1 VFFALMFALYAIFS
15 VAEAGDRL
23 GLPIASQQPL
33 THSVDTA
40 FVSVNQAWAETR
52 QFAAVGPVPQGY
64 YVDVQPQQDR
74 SVPLS
79 WALAGAVLL
88 GMGAYHAGRVATG
101 AVGGNAVLTPTKA
114 IESMADAGFKTF
126 PIDLSKYEV
135 PKLDVFTEKTLP
147 AATKEQILANIQL
160 CRDAIVSFTA
170 CGAASGY
177 GGHTGGA
184 YDTVPEVCMLDA
196 MFKTKPDDFV
206 PTFFDEAGH
215 RVATQYLM
223 SAINGFIE
231 PEELMGYRRPGM
243 PGHPELETPGVQ
255 FSSGRLGHVL
265 PQVVGVALA
274 HPGKNVIMLGS
285 DGSNME
291 GNNAEAA
298 RLAVAQNLNVKMI
311 VDDNDVT
318 IAGNPSSYL
327 KGYSVANTMRGH
339 GMKVIEVQGEAV
351 DDIYPALHEA
361 MNTAGPIAVVIH
373 RKMAPGIGE
382 LEGQTHAHDAIP
394 VKDAVEYLKK
404 RDLPK
409 AIEMIE
415 AVPKTSDP
423 YEYKGCG
430 KYESLRGAVADAMCN
445 ELAKLSAEER
455 KERVISID
463 SDLEGSTGANKI
475 RQKYP
480 EMHVQSGIMERGNF
494 SACAGFGR
502 EEGKQGLF
510 STFCAFSEMVISE
523 ITHARLNNSNVLS
536 HFSHSGVDGMADNT
550 CHFGINPMFC
560 DNGLEGQQA
569 SPLYFPAEKFQAD
582 KMMEKI
588 FWEPGLRFVFSLRS
602 PVPQLL
608 DEAGK
613 PYYTDS
619 YEFVRGKDDV
629 LLEGKDGYIIAFGDA
644 LYRAND
650 AAQRLRASGI
660 DVGLINKPTLNI
672 LDEETTKKVGSTG
685 FALVVEPLSSK
696 TGVGS
701 KYGYW
706 LAKLNLPKMPVYD
719 NIGINKGGEGGLW
732 EHAYEQGYDSASIQD
747 KVKKLHE
754 QAKSR

>member
-1 VFFALMFALYAIFS
+1 MLSRVSLGAALLGT
-15 VAEAGDRL
+15 AEAGERL
-23 GLPIASQQPL
+23 FLPVASVQQPVTQSDAYVPL
-33 THSVDTA
+33 Y
-40 FVSVNQAWAETR
+40 SVNGLVETP
-52 QFAAVGPVPQGY
+52 QLVPAAVPQGY
-64 YVDVQPQQDR
+64 YVESTAPPQD
-74 SVPLS
+74 SSMPMS
-79 WALAGAVLL
+79 WAFTGALLAGA
-88 GMGAYHAGRVATG
+88 GAYYATRVATLG
-101 AVGGNAVLTPTKA
+101 TGGSTAFKPTEAINA
-114 IESMADAGFKTF
+114 MATAGFDKF

-135 PKLDVFTEKTLP
+135 PKLDPFTEKTLP
-147 AATKEQILANIQL
+147 AATKDQIMANVQL

-184 YDTVPEVCMLDA
+184 YDTVPEVCLLDA
-196 MFKTKPDDFV
+196 MFKTKPDSFV

-223 SAINGFIE
+223 SALNGFIA

-274 HPGKNVIMLGS
+274 NPGKNVIMLGS

-339 GMKVIEVQGEAV
+339 GMKVIEIQGEAI
-351 DDIYPALHEA
+351 DDVYGAIQEA
-361 MNTAGPIAVVIH
+361 MNIDGPVAVVIH
-373 RKMAPGIGE
+373 RKMAPGIGD
-382 LEGQTHAHDAIP
+382 LEGETHAHDAIP
-394 VKDAVEYLKK
+394 VKDAIAYLKK
-404 RDLPK
+404 RDIPA
-409 AIEMIE
+409 AIEMLE
-415 AVPKTSDP
+415 AVPKTADP
-423 YEYKGCG
+423 YEYKGVG

-445 ELAKLSAEER
+445 ELAKMTAEER

-550 CHFGINPMFC
+550 CHFGINPFFC

-569 SPLYFPAEKFQAD
+569 SPLYFPAEKLQAD

-588 FWEPGLRFVFSLRS
+588 FWEPGLRFIFSLRS

-608 DEAGK
+608 DEAGN

-619 YEFVRGKDDV
+619 YEFVPGKDDV
-629 LLEGKDGYIIAFGDA
+629 LLEGTAGYIIAFGDA

-650 AAQRLRASGI
+650 AAQRLRAEGI
-660 DVGLINKPTLNI
+660 DVGLINKATLNV

-696 TGVGS
+696 TGLGA

-706 LAKLNLPKMPVYD
+706 LAKLGLPKMPKYD

-732 EHAYEQGYDSASIQD
+732 EHAYEQGYDSVSIQNA
-747 KVKKLHE
+747 VKKLN
-754 QAKSR
+754 A

>member
-1 VFFALMFALYAIFS
+1 M
-15 VAEAGDRL
+15 
-23 GLPIASQQPL
+23 
-33 THSVDTA
+33 
-40 FVSVNQAWAETR
+40 
-52 QFAAVGPVPQGY
+52 
-64 YVDVQPQQDR
+64 
-74 SVPLS
+74 
-79 WALAGAVLL
+79 
-88 GMGAYHAGRVATG
+88 
-101 AVGGNAVLTPTKA
+101 
-114 IESMADAGFKTF
+114 
-126 PIDLSKYEV
+126 
-135 PKLDVFTEKTLP
+135 
-147 AATKEQILANIQL
+147 
-160 CRDAIVSFTA
+160 
-170 CGAASGY
+170 
-177 GGHTGGA
+177 
-184 YDTVPEVCMLDA
+184 VPEVCLLDA
-196 MFKTKPDDFV
+196 MFKTKPENFV
-206 PTFFDEAGH
+206 STFFDEAGH

-223 SAINGFIE
+223 SALNGFIS

-243 PGHPELETPGVQ
+243 PGHPELETPGVE

-265 PQVVGVALA
+265 PQVVGVALGN
-274 HPGKNVIMLGS
+274 PGKNVIMLGS

-311 VDDNDVT
+311 VDD
-318 IAGNPSSYL
+318 
-327 KGYSVANTMRGH
+327 
-339 GMKVIEVQGEAV
+339 
-351 DDIYPALHEA
+351 IYAAIQEA
-361 MNTAGPIAVVIH
+361 MNTEGPIAVVIH

-394 VKDAVEYLKK
+394 VKDAIAYLKK
-404 RDLPK
+404 RDIPA

-415 AVPKTSDP
+415 AVPKTADP
-423 YEYKGCG
+423 YEYKGTG
-430 KYESLRGAVADAMCN
+430 KYESLRGAVAEAMCT
-445 ELAKLSAEER
+445 ELAKMSAEER

-475 RQKYP
+475 RQNFP

-550 CHFGINPMFC
+550 CHFGINPFFC

-588 FWEPGLRFVFSLRS
+588 FWDPGLRFVFSLRS

-660 DVGLINKPTLNI
+660 DVGLINKSTLNI

-696 TGVGS
+696 TGVGA

-706 LAKLNLPKMPVYD
+706 LAKLGLPKMPLFD

-732 EHAYEQGYDSASIQD
+732 EHAYEQGYDSASIQAA
-747 KVKKLHE
+747 VKKLNDG
-754 QAKSR
+754 AKSR

>member
-1 VFFALMFALYAIFS
+1 MFALYALLS
-15 VAEAGDRL
+15 PAEAGDRL
-23 GLPIASQQPL
+23 FLPIANVPGQQPL
-33 THSVDTA
+33 TQMSEAVY
-40 FVSVNQAWAETR
+40 VPLNQAWAETP
-52 QFAAVGPVPQGY
+52 QMMPAGAVPQGY
-64 YVDVQPQQDR
+64 YVDATPQQES
-74 SVPLS
+74 SVPVS
-79 WALAGAVLL
+79 WALSGALL
-88 GMGAYHAGRVATG
+88 VGLGVYYTTRVATLG
-101 AVGGNAVLTPTKA
+101 TGGSAVLTPTKA
-114 IESMADAGFKTF
+114 IEAMAAAGFKEF
-126 PIDLSKYEV
+126 PIDISKYTP
-135 PKLDVFTEKTLP
+135 PKLDPFKEKTLP
-147 AATKEQILANIQL
+147 AATKEQIMANVQL

-184 YDTVPEVCMLDA
+184 YDTVPEVCLLDA
-196 MFKTKPDDFV
+196 MFKTQPDKFV

-223 SAINGFIE
+223 SAINGFIA

-265 PQVVGVALA
+265 PQVVGVALGN
-274 HPGKNVIMLGS
+274 PGKNVIMLGS

-327 KGYSVANTMRGH
+327 KGYSVASTMRGH
-339 GMKVIEVQGEAV
+339 GMKVIEIQGEGI
-351 DDIYPALHEA
+351 DDIYGAIQEA
-361 MNTAGPIAVVIH
+361 MNIDGPVAVVIH

-394 VKDAVEYLKK
+394 VKDAIEYLKK
-404 RDLPK
+404 RDLPA
-409 AIEMIE
+409 AIEMLE
-415 AVPKTSDP
+415 SVPKTADP
-423 YEYKGCG
+423 YEYKGVG

-445 ELAKLSAEER
+445 ELAKMTAEER
-455 KERVISID
+455 KEKVISID

-550 CHFGINPMFC
+550 CHFGINPFFC

-569 SPLYFPAEKFQAD
+569 SPLYFPAEKLQAD

-608 DEAGK
+608 DEAGN

-619 YEFVRGKDDV
+619 YEFVSGKDDV

-660 DVGLINKPTLNI
+660 DVGLINKPTLNV

-696 TGVGS
+696 TGLGA
-701 KYGYW
+701 KYGFW
-706 LAKLNLPKMPVYD
+706 LAKLGLPKMPFYD

-732 EHAYEQGYDSASIQD
+732 EHAYEQGYDSVSIQNT
-747 KVKKLHE
+747 VKSLHE
-754 QAKSR
+754 KAKSR

>member
-1 VFFALMFALYAIFS
+1 MVAFSKLSVMVPAAAAANQLFAAPAPFAAAPQVAPVMGQPT
-15 VAEAGDRL
+15 VAEPVLFLQPTYAGAQEPETN
-23 GLPIASQQPL
+23 GSWANAG
-33 THSVDTA
+33 A
-40 FVSVNQAWAETR
+40 FCAG
-52 QFAAVGPVPQGY
+52 AAV
-64 YVDVQPQQDR
+64 
-74 SVPLS
+74 
-79 WALAGAVLL
+79 AAGAVAL
-88 GMGAYHAGRVATG
+88 ASAQSKRVATLG
-101 AVGGNAVLTPTKA
+101 TGGNAVLSPTKA
-114 IESMADAGFKTF
+114 VEAMAELGYKKF
-126 PIDLSKYEV
+126 PIDLSKYDT
-135 PKLDVFTEKTLP
+135 PKLDPFTEKSLP
-147 AATKEQILANIQL
+147 AATKEQILANVQL

-184 YDTVPEVCMLDA
+184 YDTVPEVCLLDA
-196 MFKTKPDDFV
+196 MFKTNPDKFV
-206 PTFFDEAGH
+206 TTFFDEAGH

-223 SAINGFIE
+223 SAINGYIP

-243 PGHPELETPGVQ
+243 PGHPELETPGVE

-265 PQVVGVALA
+265 PQVVGVALGN
-274 HPGKNVIMLGS
+274 PGKNVIMLGS

-298 RLAVAQNLNVKMI
+298 RLAVAQNLNIKMI

-339 GMKVIEVQGEAV
+339 GMKVIEVQGEAI
-351 DDIYPALHEA
+351 DDIYGAIQEA
-361 MNTAGPIAVVIH
+361 MNTEGPIAVVIH
-373 RKMAPGIGE
+373 RKMAPGIGD

-394 VKDAVEYLKK
+394 VKDAIAYLTK
-404 RDLPK
+404 RDLPA

-415 AVPKTSDP
+415 SVPKSSDP
-423 YEYKGCG
+423 YEYKGVG
-430 KYESLRGAVADAMCN
+430 EYASLRGAVADAMCN
-445 ELAKLSAEER
+445 ELAKMNEKDR
-455 KERVISID
+455 KEKVISID

-475 RQKYP
+475 RQKFP

-523 ITHARLNNSNVLS
+523 VTHARLNNSNVLS

-588 FWEPGLRFVFSLRS
+588 FWDPGLRFIFSLRS

-619 YEFVRGKDDV
+619 YEFVTGKDDV

-650 AAQRLRASGI
+650 AAQRLRAEGI

-672 LDEETTKKVGSTG
+672 CDEETTKKVGSTG

-696 TGVGS
+696 TGVGA

-706 LAKLNLPKMPVYD
+706 LAKLGLPKMPLFD

-732 EHAYEQGYDSASIQD
+732 EHAYEQGYDSASIQAA
-747 KVKKLHE
+747 VKKLNDG
-754 QAKSR
+754 AKSR

>member
-1 VFFALMFALYAIFS
+1 MVAFSKLSVMVAAPAAANQFFAPAPFAAAPQVAPA
-15 VAEAGDRL
+15 VAEPVLFLQPGQPTVWVAQEPQTSDSLSNAG
-23 GLPIASQQPL
+23 
-33 THSVDTA
+33 A
-40 FVSVNQAWAETR
+40 FCAG
-52 QFAAVGPVPQGY
+52 AAVAVGAV
-64 YVDVQPQQDR
+64 
-74 SVPLS
+74 
-79 WALAGAVLL
+79 ALAAQ
-88 GMGAYHAGRVATG
+88 MKSTGRVATLG
-101 AVGGNAVLTPTKA
+101 AGGNAVLTPTKA
-114 IESMADAGFKTF
+114 IEAMSDAGVKKF

-135 PKLDVFTEKTLP
+135 PRLDPFTEKELP
-147 AATKEQILANIQL
+147 AATKEQILANVQL

-184 YDTVPEVCMLDA
+184 YDTVPEVCLLDA
-196 MFKTKPDDFV
+196 MFKTNPDKFV
-206 PTFFDEAGH
+206 TTFFDEAGH

-223 SAINGFIE
+223 SALNGFIK

-255 FSSGRLGHVL
+255 FSSGHLGHVL

-274 HPGKNVIMLGS
+274 NPGKNVIMLGS

-318 IAGNPSSYL
+318 IAGNPSTYL

-339 GMKVIEVQGEAV
+339 GMKVIEVQGEAI
-351 DDIYPALHEA
+351 DDIYAAIQEA
-361 MNTAGPIAVVIH
+361 MNTEGPIAVVIH

-394 VKDAVEYLKK
+394 VKDAIEYLKK
-404 RDLPK
+404 REIPA

-415 AVPKTSDP
+415 AVPKTQDP
-423 YEYKGCG
+423 YEYRGCG
-430 KYESLRGAVADAMCN
+430 KYESLRGAVADAMCT
-445 ELAKLSAEER
+445 ELGKMTAEER
-455 KERVISID
+455 KERVVSID

-475 RQKYP
+475 RQNYP

-569 SPLYFPAEKFQAD
+569 SPLYFPAEKFHAD

-608 DEAGK
+608 DEAGN
-613 PYYTDS
+613 PYFTDS
-619 YEFVRGKDDV
+619 YEFVSGKDDV
-629 LLEGKDGYIIAFGDA
+629 LLEGTDGYIIAFGDA

-650 AAQRLRASGI
+650 AAQRLRESGI
-660 DVGLINKPTLNI
+660 NVGLINKSTLNI

-706 LAKLNLPKMPVYD
+706 LAKLNLPKMPVFD

-732 EHAYEQGYDSASIQD
+732 EHAYEQGYDSASIMD
-747 KVKKLHE
+747 KVKSLHE